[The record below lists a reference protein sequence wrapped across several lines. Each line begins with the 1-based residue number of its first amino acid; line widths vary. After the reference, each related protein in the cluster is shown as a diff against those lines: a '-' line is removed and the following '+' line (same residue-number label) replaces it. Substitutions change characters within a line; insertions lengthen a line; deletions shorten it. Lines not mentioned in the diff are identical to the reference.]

1 MTPSAEQSAEHHD
14 IVIIGA
20 GPAGL
25 AFARALAD
33 TGLDMVLVERQP
45 LEVLQDPPNDGRDIA
60 LTHTSEALMKALG
73 LWTHIPPGEIGTIR
87 DARVVDGTD
96 PYALHFAAHETGA
109 DYLGRIVPN
118 HLIRKA
124 AYEAVKNAPNVSL
137 LTGRSVTGVET
148 DARAGHVT
156 LDDGTLLTASLVIAA
171 DSRMSENRRRM
182 GIAAQ
187 MKDFGRV
194 VIVTEMSHEL
204 AHDDIATECFH
215 YDRTLAIL
223 PLAGLKSSVVV
234 TLPADRAE
242 TVLASDPED
251 FARDIEE
258 RFEHRLGRMALC
270 AERHAY
276 PLVGVIADRFVA
288 NRFALV
294 GDAAVGM
301 HPVTAHGWNLGLS
314 GAALLASEIRA
325 ARARGEDI
333 GAMGG
338 LAAYERQHRRKV
350 LPLYHGTNALV
361 RLFTDSSGPA
371 RMMRSAALRL
381 GNVLTPVK
389 RQIEKQLTEMQ
400 I

>member
-1 MTPSAEQSAEHHD
+1 MAQTAQHHD

-25 AFARALAD
+25 SFARTLAG

-45 LEVLQDPPNDGRDIA
+45 LSVLQNPANDGRDIA
-60 LTHTSEALMKALG
+60 LTHTSEGLMKELG
-73 LWTHIPPGEIGTIR
+73 LWDHIPAGEIGTIR
-87 DARVVDGTD
+87 DAKVVDGTD
-96 PYALHFAAHETGA
+96 PYALHFAAAETGA

-118 HLIRKA
+118 YLIRKA
-124 AYEAVKNAPNVSL
+124 AYEAVQDCDNITI
-137 LTGRSVTGVET
+137 LTEKSVTGVET
-148 DARAGHVT
+148 DSRAGHVT
-156 LDDGTLLTASLVIAA
+156 LDDGTVLTASLVIAA

-194 VIVTEMSHEL
+194 VIVTEMTHAL
-204 AHDDIATECFH
+204 PHDDIATECFH

-234 TLPADRAE
+234 TLPATEAE
-242 TVLASDPED
+242 RVLASDPED

-276 PLVGVIADRFVA
+276 PLMGVLANRFVA

-301 HPVTAHGWNLGLS
+301 HPVTAHGYNLGLS
-314 GAALLASEIRA
+314 GAAILADEIRA

-333 GAMGG
+333 GSMGG

-371 RMMRSAALRL
+371 RMVRSAALRL

-400 I
+400 V

>member
-1 MTPSAEQSAEHHD
+1 MAQASEHHD

-25 AFARALAD
+25 SFARTLAD

-45 LEVLQDPPNDGRDIA
+45 LAVLQDPANDGRDIA
-60 LTHTSEALMKALG
+60 LTHTSETLMKDLG
-73 LWTHIPPGEIGTIR
+73 LWAHIPEDEIGTIR
-87 DARVVDGTD
+87 DARVLNGTD
-96 PYALHFAAHETGA
+96 PYALHFAAEDTGS
-109 DYLGRIVPN
+109 DYLGRIIPN
-118 HLIRKA
+118 FLIRRA
-124 AYEAVKNAPNVSL
+124 ACRAVEDCGNIAILAGK
-137 LTGRSVTGVET
+137 SVTGVET

-156 LDDGTLLTASLVIAA
+156 LDDGRVLTASLVIAA

-194 VIVTEMSHEL
+194 VIVTEMTHEHP
-204 AHDDIATECFH
+204 HDDIATECFH
-215 YDRTLAIL
+215 YDRTLAVL

-234 TLPADRAE
+234 TLPADQADL
-242 TVLASDPED
+242 VMASDPED
-251 FARDIEE
+251 FARDIAE
-258 RFEHRLGRMALC
+258 RFDHRLGRMELC

-276 PLVGVIADRFVA
+276 PLMGVIADRFVA

-301 HPVTAHGWNLGLS
+301 HPVTAHGYNLGLS
-314 GAALLASEIRA
+314 GAAILAEEIRA

-333 GAMGG
+333 GSMGA
-338 LAAYERQHRRKV
+338 LAAYERKHRRKV

-361 RLFTDSSGPA
+361 RLFTDESGPA
-371 RMMRSAALRL
+371 RLMRSAALRL

-400 I
+400 V

>member
-1 MTPSAEQSAEHHD
+1 MAHASQHPSQHHD

-25 AFARALAD
+25 TFARTLAD

-45 LEVLQDPPNDGRDIA
+45 LAILQDPPNDGRDIA
-60 LTHTSEALMKALG
+60 LTHTSETLMKELG
-73 LWTHIPPGEIGTIR
+73 LWDHIPAGEIGTIR
-87 DARVVDGTD
+87 DAKVVDGTD
-96 PYALHFAAHETGA
+96 PYALHFAAAETGA

-124 AYEAVKNAPNVSL
+124 AYESVKDAPNVAI
-137 LTGRSVTGVET
+137 LTERTVTGVET
-148 DARAGHVT
+148 DARCGHVT
-156 LDDGTLLTASLVIAA
+156 LDDGSVLTASLVIAA

-182 GIAAQ
+182 GIPAQ

-194 VIVTEMSHEL
+194 VIVTEMTHEL
-204 AHDDIATECFH
+204 SHDDIATECFH

-234 TLPADRAE
+234 TLPADQADA
-242 TVLASDPED
+242 VLAMDPVE
-251 FARDIEE
+251 FARDIEA
-258 RFEHRLGRMALC
+258 RFENRLGRMELC
-270 AERHAY
+270 SGRHAY
-276 PLVGVIADRFVA
+276 PLMGVLANRFVA

-314 GAALLASEIRA
+314 GAAILAAEIRA
-325 ARARGEDI
+325 ARSRGEDI
-333 GAMGG
+333 GAIGA
-338 LAAYERQHRRKV
+338 LAEYERQHRRKV

-361 RLFTDSSGPA
+361 RLFTDDSGPA
-371 RMMRSAALRL
+371 RLMRSAALRL

-400 I
+400 V

>member
-1 MTPSAEQSAEHHD
+1 MAQSAQHHD
-14 IVIIGA
+14 IIIIGA

-25 AFARALAD
+25 AVARTLAD

-45 LEVLQDPPNDGRDIA
+45 LAVVQDPPNDGRDIA
-60 LTHTSEALMKALG
+60 LTHTSEALMKDLG
-73 LWTHIPPGEIGTIR
+73 LWAHIPESEIGTIR
-87 DARVVDGTD
+87 DAKVIDGSD
-96 PYALHFAAHETGA
+96 PYALCFAAEETGA

-118 HLIRKA
+118 CLIRKA
-124 AYEAVKNAPNVSL
+124 AFEAVKDTSNIRL
-137 LTGRSVTGVET
+137 LTGRNVTGVET

-156 LDDGTLLTASLVIAA
+156 LDDGTVLTAALVVAA

-194 VIVTEMSHEL
+194 VIVTEMTHEL
-204 AHDDIATECFH
+204 PHDDIATECFH
-215 YDRTLAIL
+215 YDRTLAVL
-223 PLAGLKSSVVV
+223 PLADRKSSVVV
-234 TLPADRAE
+234 TLPADQAE
-242 TVLASDPED
+242 AVIAADPED

-258 RFEHRLGRMALC
+258 RFDHRLGRMALC
-270 AERHAY
+270 ADRHAY
-276 PLVGVIADRFVA
+276 PLMGVLANRFVA

-314 GAALLASEIRA
+314 GAAVLAGEIRA

-333 GAMGG
+333 GSMGA

-361 RLFTDSSGPA
+361 RLFTDGSGPA
-371 RMMRSAALRL
+371 RMVRFAALRL

>member
-1 MTPSAEQSAEHHD
+1 MTQGPEQSDHHD

-25 AFARALAD
+25 AFARMLAD
-33 TGLDMVLVERQP
+33 TGLDMVLIERQSRAA
-45 LEVLQDPPNDGRDIA
+45 LENPANDGRDIA
-60 LTHTSEALMKALG
+60 LTHTSEALMKELG
-73 LWTHIPPGEIGTIR
+73 LWAHIPEAEVGTIR
-87 DARVVDGTD
+87 DAKVIDGTD
-96 PYALHFAAHETGA
+96 PYALHFAAEETGQP
-109 DYLGRIVPN
+109 YLGRIVPN
-118 HLIRKA
+118 YLIRKA
-124 AYEAVKNAPNVSL
+124 AWEAVKDAPNVTI
-137 LTGRSVTGVET
+137 LTERAVTGVET

-156 LDDGTLLTASLVIAA
+156 LDDGRVLTASLVIAA
-171 DSRMSENRRRM
+171 DSRMSESRRRM
-182 GIAAQ
+182 GIAAE

-194 VIVTEMSHEL
+194 VIVTEMTHERP
-204 AHDDIATECFH
+204 HDDIATECFH

-223 PLAGLKSSVVV
+223 PLAGNKSSVVV
-234 TLPADRAE
+234 TLPGDRAE
-242 TVLASDPED
+242 AVLATSPED
-251 FARDIEE
+251 FAADIAE
-258 RFEHRLGRMALC
+258 RFEHRLGAMQPC

-276 PLVGVIADRFVA
+276 PLVGVLATRFVA

-314 GAALLASEIRA
+314 GAAILAGEVKS

-338 LAAYERQHRRKV
+338 LANYERLHRRKV

-361 RLFTDSSGPA
+361 RLFTDASGPA
-371 RMMRSAALRL
+371 KLLRSAALRL

>member
-1 MTPSAEQSAEHHD
+1 MTQAQQHD

-25 AFARALAD
+25 SFARTLAE

-45 LEVLQDPPNDGRDIA
+45 LAVLRDPPNDGRDIA
-60 LTHTSEALMKALG
+60 LTHTSEALMKDLG
-73 LWTHIPPGEIGTIR
+73 IWAHIPEGEIGTIR
-87 DARVVDGTD
+87 DAKVVDGTD
-96 PYALHFAAHETGA
+96 PYALHFAASETGA

-124 AYEAVKNAPNVSL
+124 AFAAVEGYDNVTI
-137 LTGRSVTGVET
+137 LTERSVTGVET

-156 LDDGTLLTASLVIAA
+156 LDDGTVLTAALVIAA

-194 VIVTEMSHEL
+194 VIVTEMTHAL
-204 AHDDIATECFH
+204 PHDDIATECFH

-223 PLAGLKSSVVV
+223 PLAGRKSSVVV
-234 TLPADRAE
+234 TLPATRAE
-242 TVLASDPED
+242 AVLAMDPDD

-258 RFEHRLGRMALC
+258 RFEHRLGPMALC

-276 PLVGVIADRFVA
+276 PLMGVLANRFVA

-301 HPVTAHGWNLGLS
+301 HPVTAHGYNLGLS
-314 GAALLASEIRA
+314 GAAILADEIRA
-325 ARARGEDI
+325 ARTRGEDI
-333 GAMGG
+333 GSMGG
-338 LAAYERQHRRKV
+338 LAAYERLHRRKV

-361 RLFTDSSGPA
+361 RLFTDTSGPA

-389 RQIEKQLTEMQ
+389 RQIERQLTEMQ

>member
-1 MTPSAEQSAEHHD
+1 MAQASQHHD

-25 AFARALAD
+25 SFARTLAD
-33 TGLDMVLVERQP
+33 TGLDMVLVERQSRAI
-45 LEVLQDPPNDGRDIA
+45 LQDPPNDGRDIA
-60 LTHTSEALMKALG
+60 LTHTSEGLMKELG
-73 LWTHIPPGEIGTIR
+73 LWDHIPADEIGTIR
-87 DARVVDGTD
+87 DAKVVDGTD
-96 PYALHFAAHETGA
+96 PYALHFAAAETGA
-109 DYLGRIVPN
+109 GYLGRIVPN

-124 AYEAVKNAPNVSL
+124 AYASVKDAKNVSI
-137 LTGRSVTGVET
+137 LTETSVTGVET
-148 DARAGHVT
+148 DSRAGHVT
-156 LDDGTLLTASLVIAA
+156 LDDGTVLTAPLVIAA

-194 VIVTEMSHEL
+194 VIVTEMTHEL
-204 AHDDIATECFH
+204 SHDDIATECFH

-223 PLAGLKSSVVV
+223 PLAGRKSSVVV
-234 TLPADRAE
+234 TLPATQAE
-242 TVLASDPED
+242 AVLAMDPED
-251 FARDIEE
+251 FARDIED
-258 RFEHRLGRMALC
+258 RFENRLGRMELC
-270 AERHAY
+270 AGRHAY
-276 PLVGVIADRFVA
+276 PLMGVLANRFVA

-314 GAALLASEIRA
+314 GAATLAGEIRA

-333 GAMGG
+333 GSIGG

-371 RMMRSAALRL
+371 RMVRSAALRL

>member
-1 MTPSAEQSAEHHD
+1 MAPSAQHHD
-14 IVIIGA
+14 IIIIGA

-25 AFARALAD
+25 TFARTLAD
-33 TGLDMVLVERQP
+33 TGLDMVLIERQP
-45 LEVLQDPPNDGRDIA
+45 LAVVQDPPNDGRDIA
-60 LTHTSEALMKALG
+60 LTHTSEALMKELG
-73 LWTHIPPGEIGTIR
+73 LWVHIPAGEIGTIR
-87 DARVVDGTD
+87 DAKVVDGTD
-96 PYALHFAAHETGA
+96 PYALHFAAEETGA
-109 DYLGRIVPN
+109 DYLGRIMPN
-118 HLIRKA
+118 RLIRKA
-124 AYEAVKNAPNVSL
+124 AYEAVKDAPNVSL
-137 LTGRSVTGVET
+137 LTGRNVTGVET
-148 DARAGHVT
+148 DARMGHVT
-156 LDDGTLLTASLVIAA
+156 LDDGTILTAPLVVAA

-194 VIVTEMSHEL
+194 VIVTEMTHEL

-215 YDRTLAIL
+215 YDRTLAVL
-223 PLAGLKSSVVV
+223 PLAGRKSSVVV
-234 TLPADRAE
+234 TLPADQAE
-242 TVLASDPED
+242 TVLSADPED
-251 FARDIEE
+251 FARDIEA
-258 RFEHRLGRMALC
+258 RFEHRLGRMELC
-270 AERHAY
+270 ADRHAY
-276 PLVGVIADRFVA
+276 PLMGVLANRFVA

-314 GAALLASEIRA
+314 GAAILADEILA

-333 GAMGG
+333 GSMGA

-361 RLFTDSSGPA
+361 RLFTDDSGPA
-371 RMMRSAALRL
+371 RMMRSVALRL

-400 I
+400 V